1 MYLLTSI
8 ETHFKA
14 VSYSETWCKTLM
26 TDFLIPP
33 PANYL
38 IIINWKM
45 LRTSQPL
52 GANSGEML
60 NLDCRLET
68 VINIIIIVRNDEP
81 SGQVNRPLWYLQ
93 ALPIKKNFR
102 LLTQVAYHFDILWT
116 VKKSK
121 KDNRKYLS
129 MRTSLK
135 NLLRVNVLKTK
146 KFLVG

>member
-1 MYLLTSI
+1 MAWYKCNCKFEKWIYFTFMYLLTSI

-26 TDFLIPP
+26 KDFLFPP

-68 VINIIIIVRNDEP
+68 VINIIIIARNDEP
-81 SGQVNRPLWYLQ
+81 SGQVNRPLRYLQ
-93 ALPIKKNFR
+93 ALPIKKFPFTNASCLSFR
-102 LLTQVAYHFDILWT
+102 HIMDGQE
-116 VKKSK
+116 VKK
-121 KDNRKYLS
+121 R
-129 MRTSLK
+129 
-135 NLLRVNVLKTK
+135 
-146 KFLVG
+146 